1 MMKFRRSHQVVYA
14 LPAITR
20 TANTQMAIG
29 RIICPDDFE
38 SVVSDNRGI
47 GQGGCG
53 LIVQGEYFLQSLFA
67 IAIAGFTSKNQL
79 LDVTDYAVGIRY
91 SAAPGARLQ
100 PSVNLM
106 CLLQQPQA
114 VQEVGYGQTYP
125 DIAKGQTNDAAQ
137 DRCDDQ
143 SCLFT
148 VAKGNTCHLLLVT
161 VVTGRKTSS
170 RKSLLRQ
177 G

>member
-1 MMKFRRSHQVVYA
+1 
-14 LPAITR
+14 
-20 TANTQMAIG
+20 
-29 RIICPDDFE
+29 
-38 SVVSDNRGI
+38 
-47 GQGGCG
+47 
-53 LIVQGEYFLQSLFA
+53 
-67 IAIAGFTSKNQL
+67 
-79 LDVTDYAVGIRY
+79 
-91 SAAPGARLQ
+91 
-100 PSVNLM
+100 M

-114 VQEVGYGQTYP
+114 VQEVGYRQAYP
-125 DIAKGQTNDAAQ
+125 DIAKGQTDDAAQ
-137 DRCDDQ
+137 DRRNDQ